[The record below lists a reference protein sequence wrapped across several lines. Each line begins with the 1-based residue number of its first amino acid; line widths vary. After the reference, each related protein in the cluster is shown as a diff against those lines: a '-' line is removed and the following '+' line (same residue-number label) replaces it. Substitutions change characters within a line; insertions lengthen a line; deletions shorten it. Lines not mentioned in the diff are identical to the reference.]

1 MVTVHDIM
9 SRQRW
14 VDRFPGAMGDSLGEE
29 TSYSLG
35 GENSGSR
42 IESVVEALRKVADVE
57 RQLHENKGCN
67 KVDLLNI
74 TFDERRWKKEALL
87 TVQVANL
94 LTSLW
99 RAAED
104 NGYPVAA
111 NDALLYH
118 YVRSIVLFSPSVFG
132 SVICFDNNLYK
143 NYTRFCPYAFRDSDL
158 NGSVHVFDIA
168 NGDYDYTTD
177 PNAIWWHKPKN
188 KALTFKPAKSSSMY
202 EERFNAT
209 AKKAKNS
216 VTAFFFSVKR
226 RDFRN
231 ILAQISHSTEGRVL
245 KKTPPVLY
253 SEVSLHS
260 LAYCI
265 LCLNDHIKFTPSK

>member
-1 MVTVHDIM
+1 MKIRKLTFVFLMVTVHDIM

-14 VDRFPGAMGDSLGEE
+14 VERFPGAMGDSLGEE

-42 IESVVEALRKVADVE
+42 IESVIEALRKVADVE
-57 RQLHENKGCN
+57 IQLHENKGCN

-94 LTSLW
+94 MTSLW
-99 RAAED
+99 RAPGD

-209 AKKAKNS
+209 AKKAKKTVVVPH
-216 VTAFFFSVKR
+216 VTFENGTWTRPYFDCFGGKVWMVTYLAPFFNETDEF
-226 RDFRN
+226 
-231 ILAQISHSTEGRVL
+231 L
-245 KKTPPVLY
+245 
-253 SEVSLHS
+253 
-260 LAYCI
+260 
-265 LCLNDHIKFTPSK
+265 

>member
-1 MVTVHDIM
+1 MRVRKLTFTFLMITVHDYI
-9 SRQRW
+9 SRQGRS
-14 VDRFPGAMGDSLGEE
+14 DSFPGALGDSPGKEPPHIHSRE
-29 TSYSLG
+29 KSR
-35 GENSGSR
+35 SR
-42 IESVVEALRKVADVE
+42 IKSVIEALRKVADVE
-57 RQLHENKGCN
+57 QQLQENNGCN

-94 LTSLW
+94 MTSLW
-99 RAAED
+99 RAPGD

-177 PNAIWWHKPKN
+177 TNAIWWYEPRN
-188 KALTFKPAKSSSMY
+188 KALTFIPVKSLGFFD
-202 EERFNAT
+202 ERFNAT
-209 AKKAKNS
+209 AKKAKKKEAFPH
-216 VTAFFFSVKR
+216 VTFENGTWTRPYFDCFGGKVWMVTY
-226 RDFRN
+226 
-231 ILAQISHSTEGRVL
+231 LAPFYNETDEFL
-245 KKTPPVLY
+245 
-253 SEVSLHS
+253 
-260 LAYCI
+260 
-265 LCLNDHIKFTPSK
+265 

>member
-1 MVTVHDIM
+1 MRSLRLLVMFLITVTRDFL
-9 SRQRW
+9 SRD
-14 VDRFPGAMGDSLGEE
+14 VSGVMGKSLSKEAPTTAEE
-29 TSYSLG
+29 RSI
-35 GENSGSR
+35 SR
-42 IESVVEALRKVADVE
+42 TKAVIGALRRVANVE
-57 RQLHENKGCN
+57 QQLRENKACD

-87 TVQVANL
+87 TVQVADL
-94 LTSLW
+94 MTSLW
-99 RAAED
+99 RAPVG

-143 NYTRFCPYAFRDSDL
+143 NYTRFCPYAFRDPDL

-177 PNAIWWHKPKN
+177 INAIWWHKPKA
-188 KALTFKPAKSSSMY
+188 KALSFKPAKSAGYY

-209 AKKAKNS
+209 AKKATKKRVVPH
-216 VTAFFFSVKR
+216 VTFENGTWTRPYFDCFGGKVWMVTYLAPFYNETD
-226 RDFRN
+226 DF
-231 ILAQISHSTEGRVL
+231 L
-245 KKTPPVLY
+245 
-253 SEVSLHS
+253 
-260 LAYCI
+260 
-265 LCLNDHIKFTPSK
+265 

>member
-1 MVTVHDIM
+1 MRVRKLTFIFLMITVHDYI
-9 SRQRW
+9 SRQGRS
-14 VDRFPGAMGDSLGEE
+14 DSFPGALGDSPGKKPPHIHSREK
-29 TSYSLG
+29 SR
-35 GENSGSR
+35 SR
-42 IESVVEALRKVADVE
+42 IKSVIEALRKVADVE
-57 RQLHENKGCN
+57 QQLQENNGCN

-94 LTSLW
+94 MTSLW
-99 RAAED
+99 RAAGD

-132 SVICFDNNLYK
+132 SVICFDNNSYK

-158 NGSVHVFDIA
+158 NGSVRVFDIA

-177 PNAIWWHKPKN
+177 TNAIWWHEPRN
-188 KALTFKPAKSSSMY
+188 KALTFIPAKSLGFF

-209 AKKAKNS
+209 AKKAKKKEAFPH
-216 VTAFFFSVKR
+216 VTFENGTWTRPYFDCFGGKVWMVTY
-226 RDFRN
+226 
-231 ILAQISHSTEGRVL
+231 LAPFYNETDEFL
-245 KKTPPVLY
+245 
-253 SEVSLHS
+253 
-260 LAYCI
+260 
-265 LCLNDHIKFTPSK
+265 